1 MTWSLFTDTK
11 TVTHHLKAGD
21 LSITLK
27 RTELL
32 KTTLDSSGYLV
43 TPDEPDKTVK
53 DFTDPTNKNVFDI
66 GEDELIVPGSKFS
79 ARMRVENNSDVAFGY
94 WIEIICTDK
103 ESGENLAKQLK
114 VTVNAKESYVADGLT
129 VGSKD
134 SYIGV
139 LDVGT
144 GEEFS
149 VTVEF
154 ENKNADIEDGV
165 PGSAND
171 IAQGEN
177 VKFDLVVYAIQV
189 VTNTS
194 P

>member
-1 MTWSLFTDTK
+1 MNMKKIIVKIEKQWTCNNI
-11 TVTHHLKAGD
+11 VNG
-21 LSITLK
+21 
-27 RTELL
+27 
-32 KTTLDSSGYLV
+32 V
-43 TPDEPDKTVK
+43 TP
-53 DFTDPTNKNVFDI
+53 
-66 GEDELIVPGSKFS
+66 
-79 ARMRVENNSDVAFGY
+79 A
-94 WIEIICTDK
+94 
-103 ESGENLAKQLK
+103 ENLAKQLK

-165 PGSAND
+165 PGSTND